1 MTYAHIFERD
11 PHLKSQNDYNP
22 KLWLV
27 QRLYGTTVFFENNE
41 NALYIDLKLKAK
53 QAPASLQACITRVY
67 QQGENGQTQL
77 SASPERLSAP
87 GALCLSICMKE
98 RMCLK

>member
-27 QRLYGTTVFFENNE
+27 QRLYRTTVFFENNE
-41 NALYIDLKLKAK
+41 NTLYIDLKLLKLKAK
-53 QAPASLQACITRVY
+53 QNPSFTSGFHYTCAPAGGAWANPAFSLTRKAECP
-67 QQGENGQTQL
+67 G
-77 SASPERLSAP
+77 SPVPLYV
-87 GALCLSICMKE
+87 
-98 RMCLK
+98 